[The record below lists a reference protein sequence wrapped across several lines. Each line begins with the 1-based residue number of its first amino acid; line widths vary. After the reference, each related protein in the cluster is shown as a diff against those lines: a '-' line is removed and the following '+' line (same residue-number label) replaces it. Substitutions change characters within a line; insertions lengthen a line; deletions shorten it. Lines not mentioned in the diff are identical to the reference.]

1 MQIQKFIILLSI
13 NWILTRCNACTTFL
27 VGNEVTYDGSVLMA
41 HSNDG
46 DGGTAGNLEII
57 PRQQHEIPSLRRVSG
72 GSIPQINETFKYLTK
87 VGGYAALNEYQV
99 GLAESTCVAKFL
111 GNKSGILNIVDL
123 SELAMERAK
132 TSRSAIKIMGE
143 LAMEYGYNDNGESL
157 FVSDPNESWV
167 FHITPDDTK
176 KKAIWAAQL
185 IPTNHA
191 SVVANSFI
199 IHNIDLNDKYGKEF
213 LFSAN
218 IVDVAIRQKLWDQ
231 KSKFNFNR
239 IYSGEEPGYKYS
251 SGRRMWYAYKLLG
264 ISNLL
269 PTYNNLQHE
278 QPYNTSYP
286 VPINNVVVGSGKIT
300 LDTGRKIMRS
310 YYQNTIYDM
319 STKLSGG
326 AFGTPDRW
334 RGGEGEDEVTGHW
347 ERNIGISRSII
358 SYILQLRNFLP
369 NEIGATMWIAPHAAH
384 TSVYVPFV
392 IGQNELPVGYKNAN
406 VNAVGRGIS
415 AWQASRFVFN
425 IAQMKFNFM
434 IKDIGNE
441 QVNLEYRSEA
451 LQTTI
456 DKSYMNNNTNLS
468 AITAMY
474 IQNAEACVAKWWELS
489 DNLILWYA
497 DGYCNGHATCMN
509 KKYGTH
515 LGYPK
520 VWLEQMQD
528 YRNGP
533 EATMKL

>member
-1 MQIQKFIILLSI
+1 
-13 NWILTRCNACTTFL
+13 
-27 VGNEVTYDGSVLMA
+27 
-41 HSNDG
+41 
-46 DGGTAGNLEII
+46 
-57 PRQQHEIPSLRRVSG
+57 
-72 GSIPQINETFKYLTK
+72 
-87 VGGYAALNEYQV
+87 
-99 GLAESTCVAKFL
+99 
-111 GNKSGILNIVDL
+111 
-123 SELAMERAK
+123 
-132 TSRSAIKIMGE
+132 
-143 LAMEYGYNDNGESL
+143 
-157 FVSDPNESWV
+157 
-167 FHITPDDTK
+167 
-176 KKAIWAAQL
+176 
-185 IPTNHA
+185 
-191 SVVANSFI
+191 
-199 IHNIDLNDKYGKEF
+199 
-213 LFSAN
+213 
-218 IVDVAIRQKLWDQ
+218 
-231 KSKFNFNR
+231 
-239 IYSGEEPGYKYS
+239 
-251 SGRRMWYAYKLLG
+251 
-264 ISNLL
+264 
-269 PTYNNLQHE
+269 
-278 QPYNTSYP
+278 
-286 VPINNVVVGSGKIT
+286 
-300 LDTGRKIMRS
+300 MRS